1 MPTVSHPVNPVDT
14 ATLHRLVDDL
24 AAAQRRGDSP
34 AGLRVRLAIL
44 HTLEYRMSDDS
55 DADSLAEDIDPEYET
70 ARVEAERVTRIH
82 SRAAAS
88 RARRLA
94 REAAIG

>member
-1 MPTVSHPVNPVDT
+1 MLTHPVKRVDT

-24 AAAQRRGDSP
+24 AAAQRRGDSA

-44 HTLEYRMSDDS
+44 HSLEYRMSDDS
-55 DADSLAEDIDPEYET
+55 DMDELAEDVDPVYEQ
-70 ARVEAERVTRIH
+70 ARVEAERIDTIH
-82 SRAAAS
+82 RRAAKS

-94 REAAIG
+94 REAVSK